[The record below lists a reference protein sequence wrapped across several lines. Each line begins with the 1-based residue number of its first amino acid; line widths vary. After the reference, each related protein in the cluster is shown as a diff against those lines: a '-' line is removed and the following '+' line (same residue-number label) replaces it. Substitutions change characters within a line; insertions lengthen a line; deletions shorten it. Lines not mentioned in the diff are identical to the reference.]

1 MFLLRRFLAGE
12 SRCAQLL
19 TRVVDRFSRFFR
31 FNSIQALSET
41 SLAGLSKL
49 ELLMLHGNNIASI
62 PDGALRDL
70 GSLQVRRGAREHP
83 PRLLIA

>member
-1 MFLLRRFLAGE
+1 M
-12 SRCAQLL
+12 
-19 TRVVDRFSRFFR
+19 
-31 FNSIQALSET
+31 
-41 SLAGLSKL
+41 